1 MRTPM
6 NLKLLQWLLAHRDVL
21 TKVLEVAKD
30 FRRDLPVIEQWII
43 VDRVARLVIPVLTEP
58 EVKSFAVVDWD
69 ANEDD
74 TVVSAFALGV
84 EASSL
89 GIDWAF
95 IVSVLL
101 PILRLILSALE
112 TLTDEDE

>member
-1 MRTPM
+1 M

-43 VDRVARLVIPVLTEP
+43 IDKVARLVIPVLTQP
-58 EVKSFAVVDWD
+58 EVKSLSEVDWGVD
-69 ANEDD
+69 ADD
-74 TVVSAFALGV
+74 ESVVGFALGV
-84 EASSL
+84 EASAL

-95 IVSVLL
+95 IVSVIL

-112 TLTDEDE
+112 TLSADDE

>member
-1 MRTPM
+1 M

-43 VDRVARLVIPVLTEP
+43 VDKVARLVIPVLTEP
-58 EVKSFAVVDWD
+58 EVKTLSEVDWGAD
-69 ANEDD
+69 AEDES
-74 TVVSAFALGV
+74 VAAFALGV
-84 EASSL
+84 EASAL

-95 IVSVLL
+95 IVSVIL

-112 TLTDEDE
+112 TLSDDDE

>member
-1 MRTPM
+1 M

-30 FRRDLPVIEQWII
+30 FRRDLPVLDQWII
-43 VDRVARLVIPVLTEP
+43 VDKVARLVIPVLTEP
-58 EVKSFAVVDWD
+58 EVKTLSDVDWHAD
-69 ANEDD
+69 EDD
-74 TVVSAFALGV
+74 TSVAAFALGV
-84 EASSL
+84 EASAL

-95 IVSVLL
+95 IVSVIL

-112 TLTDEDE
+112 TLSDDDE

>member
-1 MRTPM
+1 M

-43 VDRVARLVIPVLTEP
+43 VDKVARLVIPVLTEP
-58 EVKSFAVVDWD
+58 EVKTLSEMDWNSD
-69 ANEDD
+69 EED
-74 TVVSAFALGV
+74 TSVTAFALGV
-84 EASSL
+84 EASAL

-95 IVSVLL
+95 IVSVIL

-112 TLTDEDE
+112 TLSDDDE

>member
-1 MRTPM
+1 M
-6 NLKLLQWLLAHRDVL
+6 NLKILQWLLAHRDVL
-21 TKVLEVAKD
+21 TKVLDVAKG

-43 VDRVARLVIPVLTEP
+43 VDKVARLVIPALTDN
-58 EVKSFAVVDWD
+58 EVQSLLAIDWD

-74 TVVSAFALGV
+74 ASVAAFSLGLEASAF
-84 EASSL
+84 

-101 PILRLILSALE
+101 PLLRVVISVME
-112 TLTDEDE
+112 TLASDDE

>member
-1 MRTPM
+1 M

-30 FRRDLPVIEQWII
+30 FRRDLPVLEQWII
-43 VDRVARLVIPVLTEP
+43 VDKVARLVIPVLTEP
-58 EVKSFAVVDWD
+58 EVKTLAVVDWGVD
-69 ANEDD
+69 ADD
-74 TVVSAFALGV
+74 ESVVAFALGV
-84 EASSL
+84 EASAL

-95 IVSVLL
+95 IVSVIL

-112 TLTDEDE
+112 TLSDDDE

>member
-1 MRTPM
+1 M

-43 VDRVARLVIPVLTEP
+43 VDKVARLVIPVLTEP
-58 EVKSFAVVDWD
+58 EVKSLSEVDWGAD
-69 ANEDD
+69 AEDES
-74 TVVSAFALGV
+74 VAAFALGV
-84 EASSL
+84 EASAL

-95 IVSVLL
+95 IVSVIL

-112 TLTDEDE
+112 TLSDDDE